1 MVVAGL
7 ESSSS
12 GRAAWL
18 PWKHRSIPLVAGQGR
33 CLGASLL
40 LEQDKA
46 MFPTRTG
53 VLLLSSPSTPWE
65 VCKKGRELEKVSL
78 QSYKLR
84 CVAKIFNLFS
94 KNNTKIYDSL
104 QNNIASFTSKV

>member
-18 PWKHRSIPLVAGQGR
+18 PWKQRSRPLVAGQGR

-46 MFPTRTG
+46 MFPARTG
-53 VLLLSSPSTPWE
+53 VLLLSSPSMPWA
-65 VCKKGRELEKVSL
+65 VCRKVRELEKVSL
-78 QSYKLR
+78 QSYKVQ
-84 CVAKIFNLFS
+84 CVTKIFNIFS

-104 QNNIASFTSKV
+104 QKNIASFTSKV